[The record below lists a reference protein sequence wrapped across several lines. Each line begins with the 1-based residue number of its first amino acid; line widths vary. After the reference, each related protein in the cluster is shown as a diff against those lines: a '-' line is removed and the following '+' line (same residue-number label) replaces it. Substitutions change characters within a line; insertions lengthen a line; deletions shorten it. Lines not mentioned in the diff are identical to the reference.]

1 MLTIEHINI
10 IGCLNF
16 IYPPTH
22 PLVMISHFTME
33 DEWPQYHPTINNWI
47 NPEHIKGK

>member
-33 DEWPQYHPTINNWI
+33 RMDGHNTILQ
-47 NPEHIKGK
+47 